1 MKGILHKTNE
11 GWIVI
16 YDQIL
21 GGGIIKRNQNS
32 LPLHPDNVNQIVEDS
47 KVFDNI
53 EARIKAYPDVE
64 FEIVEIIAPVEDG
77 TTMYKCAKL
86 TPFIL
91 NNIQIGSEGVYK
103 HVNSDTLKK

>member
-1 MKGILHKTNE
+1 MKGTLHKTEN
-11 GWIVI
+11 GWHVI
-16 YDQIL
+16 NMQATL
-21 GGGIIKRNQNS
+21 NGPLLQS
-32 LPLHPDNVNQIVEDS
+32 LPLHPDNVNQIIEDS

-86 TPFIL
+86 TPFIS

>member
-1 MKGILHKTNE
+1 MKGN
-11 GWIVI
+11 IVKR
-16 YDQIL
+16 D
-21 GGGIIKRNQNS
+21 GGDWVVWWADSSAKNGARM
-32 LPLHPDNVNQIVEDS
+32 LPLHPDNVNQIIEDS

-86 TPFIL
+86 TPFIS
-91 NNIQIGSEGVYK
+91 NNIQIGSEGVYE
-103 HVNSDTLKK
+103 HANSDALKK